1 MTITFQWLAGY
12 ISVQDRINRSSLS
25 LAEPRQIK
33 KNYKLQQ
40 WCVTFL
46 LFVTESEAGILIFA
60 VKLNK

>member
-1 MTITFQWLAGY
+1 MFQWLAGY
-12 ISVQDRINRSSLS
+12 ISVQDRINHSSRS

-33 KNYKLQQ
+33 KKIYKLQQ

-60 VKLNK
+60 VK